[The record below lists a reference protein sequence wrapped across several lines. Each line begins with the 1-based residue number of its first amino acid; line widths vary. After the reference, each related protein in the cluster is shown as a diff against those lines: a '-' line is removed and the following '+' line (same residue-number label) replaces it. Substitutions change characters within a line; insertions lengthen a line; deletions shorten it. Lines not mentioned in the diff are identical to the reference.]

1 MKKKQVNEILTNQ
14 SKKRTVIFSFIC
26 SIIAVSLLAVLVFLI
41 YIKRN
46 QTQYVKYS
54 ETSNIDYKVLL
65 KENNFFDNQYLESDK
80 QYIASLIDYIKA
92 NFEYKLS
99 LEEENVEYKYSY
111 RIESNVDVKEKR
123 TSNSLYNKSIL
134 ILSTPEKTTTDKE
147 VLIEEEIDI
156 DYNYYNDL
164 IKKFVKVYDLENVES
179 ILNINMYVNV
189 ISSCEEFTDTSK
201 ESVMNLSIPLT
212 TNTIAIDLSNNLVNE
227 ENNIMK
233 CESNYENNY
242 IFLIIGIILTF
253 ISICLI
259 ILVIKYEIKSR
270 TAENIYEREL
280 KKILNN
286 YSSYIQTLSND
297 FKFEEYQILK
307 VNTFNDMLEIRDTI
321 RQPIL
326 MRENQEKT
334 GAYFVIPSSTKVLYV
349 YRLKVKDIRKEIR
362 KR

>member
-26 SIIAVSLLAVLVFLI
+26 GIAIVSLLAVLVFLI

-46 QTQYVKYS
+46 QTQYVTYS

-65 KENNFFDNQYLESDK
+65 KSNDFFDNQYLESDK

-99 LEEENVEYKYSY
+99 LEEENIEYKYSY
-111 RIESNVDVKEKR
+111 RIEANVDVKEKR

-134 ILSTPEKTTTDKE
+134 LLSTLEKTTTYKE
-147 VLIEEEIDI
+147 VLIEEEVDI

-179 ILNINMYVNV
+179 VLNINMYVNV

-212 TNTIAIDLSNNLVNE
+212 TNTIAIDISNNLVNE
-227 ENNIMK
+227 QNNIMK
-233 CESNYENNY
+233 CESNYKNNH
-242 IFLIIGIILTF
+242 IFLIIGFIL
-253 ISICLI
+253 ILIVICLI
-259 ILVIKYEIKSR
+259 IFVIKYEIKSR

-326 MRENQEKT
+326 MRENQDKT